1 MDEEALEERVR
12 AVERALNEE
21 GPAEAGP
28 PETRER
34 LAALEDRV
42 QDLEAA
48 TEALRGYVGDVRARD
63 ERADRADRRTDTD
76 LATAG
81 RDPPRTDPDAGRS
94 PTGPRG
100 GGDRM
105 PVQTAPPRRGGEEAE
120 DGLLDRIAAWL

>member
-21 GPAEAGP
+21 GPAEPGAP
-28 PETRER
+28 DTRER
-34 LAALEDRV
+34 LAELEDRV
-42 QDLEAA
+42 RDLEAA

-63 ERADRADRRTDTD
+63 ERADRRTDTD

-81 RDPPRTDPDAGRS
+81 RDPPGTDRDTGRAPDA
-94 PTGPRG
+94 PRG
-100 GGDRM
+100 PGDRM
-105 PVQTAPPRRGGEEAE
+105 PVQTAPPRRGTEEAD